1 MIEKFLAKNF
11 FNRMDWVL
19 LVATLPIVGAGLVT
33 MSSFVETDK
42 LFDKQL
48 VWLLF
53 SLLVFF
59 IFAKIDWRL
68 LNRADVLAALFI
80 LACVVL
86 ASLFAVG
93 RIRGIKG
100 WFSLGVISIQPV
112 DFTKIVLILV
122 LAKYFS
128 RRHVEIADFKHIIIS
143 GIYALIPFSLV
154 FFQPDFGSAA
164 IIFLIWLGMILVSGV
179 SKKHLLYVFL
189 TAVSVVIF
197 LWFFVFLPYQKE
209 RIVSFLNPT
218 RDIQGA
224 GYNAFQSQV
233 AVGSGMLLGKG
244 VGYGT
249 QSRLKF
255 LPEYQTDFIFAAF
268 AEEWGFV
275 GVLAVFFFFAIIIYR
290 ILANSFVSGNN
301 FGVLFG
307 VGLAIMLASHFA
319 INIGMNMGILPVT
332 GITLPFMSYG
342 GSHLL
347 AEYAGLGI
355 LVGLRQN
362 ARAVHRDDIRNEF
375 LGLEV

>member
-1 MIEKFLAKNF
+1 
-11 FNRMDWVL
+11 MDWVL